1 MPKLQ
6 VLAGPSLQS
15 LTPISTLVNKNV
27 PFRISTAE
35 WEGEI
40 TVFIKGFNDG
50 DPSSGADD
58 EYFSRPDR
66 QGITWSIQVQGNA
79 SVVPT
84 FLASS
89 RNAKAV
95 SCLPALQMISSLAT
109 CSSGLCS
116 CHGVRECSSIHEIH
130 RPHFVARLDLHCYT
144 QTMGTLPA
152 CRNHAS
158 FRARS
163 IAPWRNA
170 AAALPPGHSIADETS
185 SLHLCSHARR
195 SSTPSSINSSSS
207 KSSSSSRGSI
217 FSKRIRSKSRGSKS
231 PVEVVPQ
238 GMTAQQ
244 RRSFFSDE
252 GHRKSVT
259 FGPQDVITTDFCYG
273 FLEFSPS
280 LRLRLPGGLGFDLAR
295 YWDGQGVRF
304 VCCERRHD
312 TVADDADVHHDTDF
326 SSKPDD
332 SRPADDQS
340 DPWGPV
346 FWCVSIEMADE

>member
-50 DPSSGADD
+50 DPSSGADA

-66 QGITWSIQVQGNA
+66 QGITWSIQVQGR
-79 SVVPT
+79 
-84 FLASS
+84 FLSPRSADDILFGNVFE
-89 RNAKAV
+89 RPLQ
-95 SCLPALQMISSLAT
+95 LPWGTGAALQFMK
-109 CSSGLCS
+109 C
-116 CHGVRECSSIHEIH
+116 IH

-163 IAPWRNA
+163 IAPWRHPA
-170 AAALPPGHSIADETS
+170 PFPPGHSIADETS
-185 SLHLCSHARR
+185 SLHLCSHTRR

-326 SSKPDD
+326 SGKRDD